1 MISKKML
8 EKIRELCKDLDGLS
22 QESFE
27 KGIKIFAAD
36 KAESRTSQVVDVIS
50 KKEYE
55 RLSKNPE
62 YTQAAEIISDTLTL
76 LEELDNLE
84 WVYNDLI
91 RKVYNC
97 HPDRPEFSKEIEDNT
112 VHCLEPPFSRS
123 KFLN

>member
-1 MISKKML
+1 MISEKLL
-8 EKIRELCKDLDGLS
+8 EEIRKLCKDLDSLT
-22 QESFE
+22 QENFD
-27 KGIKIFAAD
+27 KGIKIFAANKS
-36 KAESRTSQVVDVIS
+36 KAHTSQVVDVIN

-62 YTQAAEIISDTLTL
+62 YTEAAELITNTLTL

-91 RKVYNC
+91 RKLYHC
-97 HPDRPEFSKEIEDNT
+97 RPDRPQTTDDDT
-112 VHCLEPPFSRS
+112 VFNLEPPFSRS